1 MRVIVAFNPISG
13 RGHAARMSGDIGEAL
28 LRAGVDVERM
38 ETSPGDPSTWLLPR
52 MTGVDR
58 IVVVGGDGTM
68 RRVASALVGGDV
80 PLYHAPSGTENL
92 FAKSM
97 HMSASP
103 DDVVAAITGGKVL
116 RIDTATA
123 NGAFLLLMASMGYD
137 AAVVADL
144 ARHRSG
150 SITHWSYALPM
161 LRQLLGF
168 KSPRLTI
175 DVDGERIVDDR
186 RGWVV
191 VANSPAYAKG
201 LNPARHASVTDGLLD
216 VVFLPVKKRSDI
228 IWWMG
233 KLMRGTHLDHS
244 GVISRQGEDIVIA
257 SDEPAVW
264 QLDGDPS
271 PDAEGTRSLDVR
283 IVPASL
289 PIITTTCRCQ

>member
-1 MRVIVAFNPISG
+1 MRC
-13 RGHAARMSGDIGEAL
+13 
-28 LRAGVDVERM
+28 
-38 ETSPGDPSTWLLPR
+38 
-52 MTGVDR
+52 
-58 IVVVGGDGTM
+58 
-68 RRVASALVGGDV
+68 VASALVGGDV

-97 HMSASP
+97 HMTASP
-103 DDVVAAITGGKVL
+103 DDVVSAMFTGEVS

-150 SITHWSYALPM
+150 SITHWSYAFPM
-161 LRQLLGF
+161 LRQLFGF

-175 DVDGERIVDDR
+175 DVDEERIVDQR

-191 VANSPAYAKG
+191 VANSSAYAKG
-201 LNPARHASVTDGLLD
+201 LNPARHASVTDELLD

-233 KLMRGTHLDHS
+233 KLLRGTHLDYS
-244 GVISRQGEDIVIA
+244 GVISRRGAEIVIT
-257 SDEPAVW
+257 SDDPAVW

-271 PDAEGTRSLDVR
+271 PDVDGTKRLDVR
-283 IVPASL
+283 VDPASL
-289 PIITTTCRCQ
+289 PIITTTCHCQ